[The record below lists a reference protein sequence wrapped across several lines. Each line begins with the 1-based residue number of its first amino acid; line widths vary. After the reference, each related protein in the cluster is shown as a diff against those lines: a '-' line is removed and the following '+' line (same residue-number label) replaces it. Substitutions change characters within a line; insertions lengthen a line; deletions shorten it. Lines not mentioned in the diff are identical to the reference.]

1 MINNPKHIVIVTDL
15 DACLLDESYSFE
27 AANEAL
33 AMISQMRIPLVF
45 NSSKTLD
52 ELLVIAE
59 RLKEAPMLIAEN
71 GTTLAVPVD
80 SPIADAID
88 SKEII
93 SGYKCIYSKGT
104 QRRISEIINMI
115 RVEYNFKFKAFSDM
129 TASEISGLTG
139 LDLDSSQR
147 AKNRFSTEP
156 ILWEGTEDDWYTFK
170 GLLAGLSIQAVRGGQ
185 FIHLMDIGYDKGLG
199 MLNILSLLKESDP
212 SIEWVSVALGDSP
225 NDISMLL
232 KADFPIV
239 IPNRKHGTLS
249 IDVPDCYVSDLY
261 SSQGWNEAI
270 MNFLNTNL
278 KII

>member
-104 QRRISEIINMI
+104 LRRISEIINMI

-139 LDLDSSQR
+139 LDLDFSQR

-225 NDISMLL
+225 NDIPMLL